1 MIDEETA
8 AALTLYNTYLVA
20 DREQRA
26 HEQAIRK
33 AERVKSE
40 AATTVRKLNNRK
52 TSSADLTAAETKYR
66 EAVEALNQLRGD
78 SGSTTTRGKKNKKKT

>member
-40 AATTVRKLNNRK
+40 AAATVRKLNNRK

-78 SGSTTTRGKKNKKKT
+78 GGSGAKTKKGKKRT